1 MKFNL
6 GEKGGL
12 SNLPPQKKRVL
23 AIGGIAFIV
32 LLFVSFLLSLT
43 EDDGSNQTQQVVSQ
57 EANQPLEQGSAG
69 ELQLPSSQRYDF
81 ENNVATNGGGIED
94 LLNDAPQTDDGPIG
108 VDKSPFEKQPS
119 TQSPSQGLGP
129 LPMPTEEEEALGGQQ
144 AQEQAPEATQAAP
157 EAPQAAPAS
166 TKAVLYCDSY
176 TNAADAESQ
185 KAVLAFQG
193 VTAQVVKNQDG
204 TLGLK
209 LGPFPSAERAREA
222 FSFLS
227 DKGLL
232 QQCGL
237 IQE

>member
-43 EDDGSNQTQQVVSQ
+43 EDDGSNQTQEVVSQ
-57 EANQPLEQGSAG
+57 EANQPLEQGSSG

-108 VDKSPFEKQPS
+108 VDKSPFENQPN

-129 LPMPTEEEEALGGQQ
+129 LPMPTEEEDALGGQQ
-144 AQEQAPEATQAAP
+144 AQEQAPEA
-157 EAPQAAPAS
+157 PQADPAS

-222 FSFLS
+222 FSFLA

>member
-6 GEKGGL
+6 GENGGL

-43 EDDGSNQTQQVVSQ
+43 EDDGSNQTQEAVSQ
-57 EANQPLEQGSAG
+57 EVNQPLDQSNSGD
-69 ELQLPSSQRYDF
+69 LQLPSSQRYDF

-94 LLNDAPQTDDGPIG
+94 LLNDAPETDNSPIG
-108 VDKSPFEKQPS
+108 VDKSPFENQPN
-119 TQSPSQGLGP
+119 TQSPAQGLGP
-129 LPMPTEEEEALGGQQ
+129 LPMPTEEEEALGQI
-144 AQEQAPEATQAAP
+144 QEQAPQVEAAP
-157 EAPQAAPAS
+157 

-176 TNAADAESQ
+176 SNAAEAESQ

-204 TLGLK
+204 SLGLK

-222 FSFLS
+222 FSFLA

>member
-43 EDDGSNQTQQVVSQ
+43 EDDGSNQTQEVVSQ
-57 EANQPLEQGSAG
+57 EANQPLEQGSSG

-94 LLNDAPQTDDGPIG
+94 LLNDAPHTDDGPIG
-108 VDKSPFEKQPS
+108 VDKSPFENQPN

-129 LPMPTEEEEALGGQQ
+129 LPMPTDEEEALGGQQ
-144 AQEQAPEATQAAP
+144 AQEQVP

-176 TNAADAESQ
+176 TNAGDAESQ

-222 FSFLS
+222 FSFLA

>member
-43 EDDGSNQTQQVVSQ
+43 EDDGSNQTQEVVSQ
-57 EANQPLEQGSAG
+57 EANQPLELGSSG

-108 VDKSPFEKQPS
+108 VDKSPFENQPN

-129 LPMPTEEEEALGGQQ
+129 LPMPTEEEEALGDQQ
-144 AQEQAPEATQAAP
+144 AQEQAP

-222 FSFLS
+222 FSFLA

>member
-57 EANQPLEQGSAG
+57 DANQPLEQGSSG

-108 VDKSPFEKQPS
+108 VDKSPFENQPN

-144 AQEQAPEATQAAP
+144 AQEQAPEA
-157 EAPQAAPAS
+157 PQAAPVS

-222 FSFLS
+222 FSFLA

>member
-43 EDDGSNQTQQVVSQ
+43 EDDGSNQTQEVVSQ
-57 EANQPLEQGSAG
+57 EANQPLEQGSSG
-69 ELQLPSSQRYDF
+69 DLQLPSSQRYDF

-108 VDKSPFEKQPS
+108 VDKSPFENQPN

-144 AQEQAPEATQAAP
+144 AQEQAPEAPQATP

-222 FSFLS
+222 FSFLA

>member
-43 EDDGSNQTQQVVSQ
+43 EDDGSNQTQEVVSQ
-57 EANQPLEQGSAG
+57 EANQPLEQGSSG

-108 VDKSPFEKQPS
+108 VDKSPFENQPN

-144 AQEQAPEATQAAP
+144 AQEQAP

-222 FSFLS
+222 FSFLA

>member
-43 EDDGSNQTQQVVSQ
+43 EDDGSNQTQEVVSQ
-57 EANQPLEQGSAG
+57 EANQPLEQGSSG

-108 VDKSPFEKQPS
+108 VDKSPFENQPN

-129 LPMPTEEEEALGGQQ
+129 LPMPTEEEEALGEQQ
-144 AQEQAPEATQAAP
+144 AQEQAT

-222 FSFLS
+222 FSFLA

>member
-43 EDDGSNQTQQVVSQ
+43 EDDGSNQTQEVVSQ
-57 EANQPLEQGSAG
+57 EANQPLEQGSSG
-69 ELQLPSSQRYDF
+69 DLQLPSSQRYDF

-108 VDKSPFEKQPS
+108 VDKSPFENQLN

-144 AQEQAPEATQAAP
+144 AQEQAPEAS
-157 EAPQAAPAS
+157 QAAPAS

-222 FSFLS
+222 FSFLA

>member
-43 EDDGSNQTQQVVSQ
+43 EDDGSNQTQEVVSQ
-57 EANQPLEQGSAG
+57 EANQPLEQGSSG

-94 LLNDAPQTDDGPIG
+94 LLNDAPHTDDGPIG
-108 VDKSPFEKQPS
+108 VDKSPFENQPN

-129 LPMPTEEEEALGGQQ
+129 LPMPTDEEEALGGQQ
-144 AQEQAPEATQAAP
+144 AQEQAPK
-157 EAPQAAPAS
+157 APQAAPAS

-222 FSFLS
+222 FSFLA

>member
-43 EDDGSNQTQQVVSQ
+43 EDDGSNQTQEVVSQ
-57 EANQPLEQGSAG
+57 EANQPLEQGSSG
-69 ELQLPSSQRYDF
+69 DLQLPSSQRYDF

-108 VDKSPFEKQPS
+108 VDKSLFENQPN

-144 AQEQAPEATQAAP
+144 AQEQAPEAPQAAH

-222 FSFLS
+222 FSFLA

>member
-43 EDDGSNQTQQVVSQ
+43 EDDGSNQTQEVVSQ
-57 EANQPLEQGSAG
+57 EANQPLEQGSSDD
-69 ELQLPSSQRYDF
+69 LQLPSSQRYDF

-94 LLNDAPQTDDGPIG
+94 LLHDAPQTDDGPIG
-108 VDKSPFEKQPS
+108 VDKSPFENQPN

-144 AQEQAPEATQAAP
+144 AQEQSP

-222 FSFLS
+222 FSFLA

>member
-94 LLNDAPQTDDGPIG
+94 LLNDAPHTDDGPIG
-108 VDKSPFEKQPS
+108 VDKSPFENQPN

-144 AQEQAPEATQAAP
+144 AQEQAP

-193 VTAQVVKNQDG
+193 VTAQVVKNKDG

-222 FSFLS
+222 FSFLA

>member
-43 EDDGSNQTQQVVSQ
+43 EDDGSNQTQEVVSQ
-57 EANQPLEQGSAG
+57 EANQPLEQGSSG

-94 LLNDAPQTDDGPIG
+94 LLNDAPHTDDGPIG
-108 VDKSPFEKQPS
+108 VDKSPFENQPN

-129 LPMPTEEEEALGGQQ
+129 LPMPTDEEEALGGQQ
-144 AQEQAPEATQAAP
+144 AQGQAP

-222 FSFLS
+222 FSFLA